1 MPSRILSLMLVVLTS
16 TSGVRAADIDAE
28 FQAAKQAFFKEM
40 KKRSASD
47 RADAIA
53 AFAEV
58 ARPETADFLLKRGFS
73 DPEPQ
78 VRKAAQQGLAKLAD
92 NAEVS
97 KFLMDDLKRSLR
109 KPGNE
114 ALIAEL
120 FRALATTED
129 DDVQTEVVKLLDELL
144 RSPKTN
150 LLMPMTL
157 IDDFGTQGDTK
168 AARAVTLLAQSKVFE
183 AKFGYR
189 R

>member
-1 MPSRILSLMLVVLTS
+1 MPSRILPFMLVVLTS
-16 TSGVRAADIDAE
+16 ISGVRAADTDAE

-97 KFLMDDLKRSLR
+97 KLKSPSSVASSASSVSVTDFCRAS
-109 KPGNE
+109 PVSTS
-114 ALIAEL
+114 IA
-120 FRALATTED
+120 
-129 DDVQTEVVKLLDELL
+129 V
-144 RSPKTN
+144 
-150 LLMPMTL
+150 
-157 IDDFGTQGDTK
+157 
-168 AARAVTLLAQSKVFE
+168 
-183 AKFGYR
+183 
-189 R
+189 